1 MLYLGIDISKNKL
14 DSCLLFDEGRRKR
27 TKIVANSRVG
37 CTELLA
43 WLKRHWPD
51 VPLPQ
56 VHVVM
61 EGTGIYHE
69 VAACALHD
77 AGLKVSVINPAHA
90 RDFAKALGVHS
101 KTDAIDSQVLA
112 LFAQRMIPAAWQ
124 RPAEPVRQLQA
135 MLSRRQALQKNLL
148 RERNRQEKAL
158 AAGTTQLVQ
167 QSLQRSI
174 AFLGQQI
181 DELQSQIDDHIDG
194 HPQFREDAKLLRSIP
209 GVGSK
214 LGALMVALLCA
225 KRFASAEQ
233 LAAYLGLAPVQRL
246 SGSSLKG
253 RSRLSKT
260 GPAQVRAML
269 YLPAVVATRCN
280 AHIKALYERLLKAG
294 KTKMSAIGAA
304 MRKLV
309 HLCFGVWKTRQPYR
323 ADWPLNA

>member
-43 WLKRHWPD
+43 WLKRDWPD

-174 AFLGQQI
+174 AWPAVWPRL
-181 DELQSQIDDHIDG
+181 SV
-194 HPQFREDAKLLRSIP
+194 LRMPVSVSSASTIR
-209 GVGSK
+209 
-214 LGALMVALLCA
+214 ALKATHCA
-225 KRFASAEQ
+225 TISSRFAHTSPDSKRENRVSSSRMPVLIASA
-233 LAAYLGLAPVQRL
+233 APFANS
-246 SGSSLKG
+246 SGES
-253 RSRLSKT
+253 
-260 GPAQVRAML
+260 
-269 YLPAVVATRCN
+269 VAKVSVSHSTSD
-280 AHIKALYERLLKAG
+280 G
-294 KTKMSAIGAA
+294 
-304 MRKLV
+304 
-309 HLCFGVWKTRQPYR
+309 
-323 ADWPLNA
+323 